1 MDSEDEEA
9 LSQRDIDNYDRRP
22 IMLMAQRL
30 PSSSQQRFTG
40 VFGIWPFPIINLL
53 LALLQGAGS
62 RAYPSY
68 REPERRRRMSVW
80 ELSRDSEG
88 RIREIIERELEDT

>member
-1 MDSEDEEA
+1 MSTEEGRPLVA
-9 LSQRDIDNYDRRP
+9 WRPQP
-22 IMLMAQRL
+22 IMQR
-30 PSSSQQRFTG
+30 SSSDLAQFRG
-40 VFGIWPFPIINLL
+40 ILGIWPFPIINLL